1 LAAATSLITLPPVP
15 PPPAP
20 AAPISPTQRGQDP
33 IIIPG
38 VLPDGSPYT
47 PLYVLPSGTSLGQ
60 APNQDGSRLRLVE
73 RAADGKVRVLRQLPV
88 ANTPQYVGFTEAEGE
103 IVWAES
109 LAGDR
114 EGRTEIWAV
123 TPESKTAPR
132 RVTADTGDVVF
143 SNSEYDIVARNG
155 RLHWLAVATRT
166 GHTELRS
173 VSLAGGAVTTR
184 VVPGEWTLSAWPWL
198 VSASASGPVRLRTVD
213 TGRELTVPTRP
224 TELVTCSPSWCRVL
238 THSDDGS
245 TQLEV
250 MRVDGS
256 RRRPVAGDA
265 VAVAVVDVALLDRF
279 EVLSADTQATASRS
293 QLLIYDIA
301 TDRTVVIA
309 ERASTVQARGGMVWW
324 STSPSKT
331 SAWWVLNLR
340 TLR

>member
-1 LAAATSLITLPPVP
+1 MGVARLRARRDVGRGDLADH
-15 PPPAP
+15 
-20 AAPISPTQRGQDP
+20 AAPGPPTPCPRRADLPDPARQDP

-47 PLYVLPSGTSLGQ
+47 PLYVLPERDVARPGAEPGRQQ
-60 APNQDGSRLRLVE
+60 AAASRTRG
-73 RAADGKVRVLRQLPV
+73 RWGRPRLRQLPV

-173 VSLAGGAVTTR
+173 VSLGG
-184 VVPGEWTLSAWPWL
+184 
-198 VSASASGPVRLRTVD
+198 
-213 TGRELTVPTRP
+213 GRGD
-224 TELVTCSPSWCRVL
+224 
-238 THSDDGS
+238 HA
-245 TQLEV
+245 
-250 MRVDGS
+250 
-256 RRRPVAGDA
+256 RR
-265 VAVAVVDVALLDRF
+265 
-279 EVLSADTQATASRS
+279 
-293 QLLIYDIA
+293 
-301 TDRTVVIA
+301 
-309 ERASTVQARGGMVWW
+309 AR
-324 STSPSKT
+324 
-331 SAWWVLNLR
+331 
-340 TLR
+340 